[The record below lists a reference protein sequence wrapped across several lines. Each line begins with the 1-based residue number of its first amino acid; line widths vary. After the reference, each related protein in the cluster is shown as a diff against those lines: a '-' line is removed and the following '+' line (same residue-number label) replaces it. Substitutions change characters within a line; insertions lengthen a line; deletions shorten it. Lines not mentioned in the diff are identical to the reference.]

1 LIKMFEKVLIA
12 NRGEI
17 AVRIL
22 RACKDLGIQ
31 TVAVYSTAD
40 KEAMHVKMADESVCI
55 GPSQSKE
62 SYLNIPSI
70 IAACEISG
78 ADAVHPGYG
87 FLSENSSFVEKL
99 NAHNISFIGPSSN
112 HIKTMGDKILAK
124 KTAEEYGIPVIPGSD
139 GEVKNLEEA
148 TRTGE
153 KIGYPIIIK
162 ASAGGGGRGMVV
174 VHNADD
180 LEASIKKAKTEADKS
195 FDNDTIYIEKYLQ
208 NPKHIEIQIIG
219 DNFGN
224 MIHLGERD
232 CSMQRRNQKL
242 LEETPSKV
250 IDSKTRN
257 YIGELTVNALTKIG
271 YSGVGTVEYL
281 YEDNKF
287 YFMEMNTRLQVEHPV
302 TEEITNFDLVKEQI
316 LVAANQKLFK
326 KQSEI
331 KFFGHSIECRIN
343 AEDPVNFIPSPGKI
357 INFHAPGGPGI
368 RVDSGCYSGIT
379 IPPYYDSMIAK
390 LIVFGEDRDSCL
402 ARLERA
408 LGEFVIEGIK
418 TTIPFYLDII
428 KEEEFL
434 NGTYD
439 IHWVEN
445 HMKNKQ

>member
-1 LIKMFEKVLIA
+1 MFEKILIA

-31 TVAVYSTAD
+31 TVSVYSTAD
-40 KEAMHVKMADESVCI
+40 KDAMHVKMADESVCI
-55 GPSQSKE
+55 GPPQSKE

-70 IAACEISG
+70 IAACEVSG
-78 ADAVHPGYG
+78 AEAVHPGYG
-87 FLSENSSFVEKL
+87 FLSENASFVEKL
-99 NAHNISFIGPSSN
+99 SAHNINFIGPKAD

-124 KTAEEYGIPVIPGSD
+124 KTAEKYGLPVIPGSN
-139 GEVKNLEEA
+139 GEVKNYEDA
-148 TRTGE
+148 
-153 KIGYPIIIK
+153 KSIAKNIGYPIIIK

-174 VHNADD
+174 VYNEKE
-180 LEASIKKAKTEADKS
+180 LEESIKKAKAEADKS
-195 FDNDTIYIEKYLQ
+195 FDNDTVYIEKYLK

-242 LEETPSKV
+242 LEETPSKI
-250 IDSKTRN
+250 IDQKTRE
-257 YIGELTVNALTKIG
+257 YIGNLTVEALKKIKYIG
-271 YSGVGTVEYL
+271 AGTVEYL
-281 YEDNKF
+281 YENNEF

-302 TEEITNFDLVKEQI
+302 TEEITKFDLVKEQI
-316 LVAANQKLFK
+316 RIAYNSKLSK
-326 KQSEI
+326 SQNEI
-331 KFFGHSIECRIN
+331 NFNGHSIECRVN
-343 AEDPVNFIPSPGKI
+343 AEDPISFMPSPGKI
-357 INFHAPGGPGI
+357 INFHAPGGPGV

-390 LIVFGEDRDSCL
+390 LIIYGEDRNTCI

-408 LGEFVIEGIK
+408 LGEFVVEGIK
-418 TTIPFYLDII
+418 TTIPFYQEIL
-428 KEEEFL
+428 KEEKFL
-434 NGTYD
+434 NGNYD

-445 HMKNKQ
+445 FMKNKK

>member
-1 LIKMFEKVLIA
+1 MFEKVLIA

-139 GEVKNLEEA
+139 GEVKDLEEA

-174 VHNADD
+174 VHNVDD

-208 NPKHIEIQIIG
+208 HPKHIEIQIIG

-250 IDSKTRN
+250 IDNKTRN

-316 LVAANQKLFK
+316 LVAANQKLLK

-357 INFHAPGGPGI
+357 INFHTPGGPGV

-408 LGEFVIEGIK
+408 LGEFVVEGIK

>member
-1 LIKMFEKVLIA
+1 MFEKVLIA

-139 GEVKNLEEA
+139 GEVKDLEEA

-174 VHNADD
+174 VHNVDD

-316 LVAANQKLFK
+316 LVAANQKLLK

-357 INFHAPGGPGI
+357 INFHTPGGPGV

-408 LGEFVIEGIK
+408 LDEFVVEGIK

>member
-1 LIKMFEKVLIA
+1 MFEKVLIA

-139 GEVKNLEEA
+139 GEVKDLEEA

-208 NPKHIEIQIIG
+208 HPKHIEIQIIG

-316 LVAANQKLFK
+316 LVAANQKLLK

-357 INFHAPGGPGI
+357 INFHTPGGPGI

-408 LGEFVIEGIK
+408 LGEFVVEGIK

>member
-1 LIKMFEKVLIA
+1 MFEKILIA

-31 TVAVYSTAD
+31 TVSVYSTAD
-40 KEAMHVKMADESVCI
+40 KDAMHVKMADESVCI
-55 GPSQSKE
+55 GPPQSKE

-70 IAACEISG
+70 IAACEVSG
-78 ADAVHPGYG
+78 AEAVHPGYG
-87 FLSENSSFVEKL
+87 FLSENASFVEKL
-99 NAHNISFIGPSSN
+99 KAHNINFIGPEAD

-124 KTAEEYGIPVIPGSD
+124 KTAEKYGLPVIPGSN
-139 GEVKNLEEA
+139 GEVKNYEEA
-148 TRTGE
+148 
-153 KIGYPIIIK
+153 KSLAKSIGYPIIIK

-174 VHNADD
+174 VYDEKE
-180 LEASIKKAKTEADKS
+180 LEDSIKKAKTEADKS
-195 FDNDTIYIEKYLQ
+195 FDNDTVYIEKYLK

-242 LEETPSKV
+242 LEETPSKI
-250 IDSKTRN
+250 IDQKTRD
-257 YIGELTVNALTKIG
+257 YIGNLTVEALKKIK
-271 YSGVGTVEYL
+271 YSGAGTVEYL
-281 YEDNKF
+281 YENNKF

-302 TEEITNFDLVKEQI
+302 TEEITKFDLVKEQI
-316 LVAANQKLFK
+316 KIAYNSKLSKNQN
-326 KQSEI
+326 EI
-331 KFFGHSIECRIN
+331 NFNGHSIECRVN
-343 AEDPVNFIPSPGKI
+343 AEDPVSFMPSPGKI
-357 INFHAPGGPGI
+357 INFHAPGGPGV

-390 LIVFGEDRDSCL
+390 LIIYGEDRDSCI

-408 LGEFVIEGIK
+408 LGEFVVEGIK
-418 TTIPFYLDII
+418 TTIPFYQEIL
-428 KEEEFL
+428 KEEKFL
-434 NGTYD
+434 NGNYD

-445 HMKNKQ
+445 YMENKK

>member
-1 LIKMFEKVLIA
+1 MFEKVLIA

-31 TVAVYSTAD
+31 TVAVYSIAD

-139 GEVKNLEEA
+139 GEVKDLEEA

-316 LVAANQKLFK
+316 LVAANQKLLK

-357 INFHAPGGPGI
+357 INFHTPGGPGI

-408 LGEFVIEGIK
+408 LGEFVVEGIK

>member
-1 LIKMFEKVLIA
+1 MFEKVLIA

-139 GEVKNLEEA
+139 GEVKDLEEA

-153 KIGYPIIIK
+153 KVGYPIIIK

-250 IDSKTRN
+250 IDNKTRN

-316 LVAANQKLFK
+316 LVAANQKLLK

-357 INFHAPGGPGI
+357 INFHTPGGPGI

>member
-1 LIKMFEKVLIA
+1 MFEKVLIA

-139 GEVKNLEEA
+139 GEVKDLEEA

-208 NPKHIEIQIIG
+208 HPKHIEIQIIG

-316 LVAANQKLFK
+316 LVAANQKLLK

-357 INFHAPGGPGI
+357 INFHTPGGPGI

-445 HMKNKQ
+445 HMKNKK

>member
-1 LIKMFEKVLIA
+1 MFEKILIA

-31 TVAVYSTAD
+31 TVSVYSTAD
-40 KEAMHVKMADESVCI
+40 KDAMHVKMADESVCI
-55 GPSQSKE
+55 GPPQSKE

-70 IAACEISG
+70 IAACEVSG
-78 ADAVHPGYG
+78 AEAVHPGYG
-87 FLSENSSFVEKL
+87 FLSENASFVEKL
-99 NAHNISFIGPSSN
+99 SAHNIDFIGPKAD

-124 KTAEEYGIPVIPGSD
+124 KTAEKYGLPVIPGSN
-139 GEVKNLEEA
+139 GEVKNYEDA
-148 TRTGE
+148 
-153 KIGYPIIIK
+153 KSIAKSVGYPIIIK

-174 VHNADD
+174 VYNEKD
-180 LEASIKKAKTEADKS
+180 LEDSIKKAKTEADKS
-195 FDNDTIYIEKYLQ
+195 FDNDTVYIEKYLK

-242 LEETPSKV
+242 LEETPSKI
-250 IDSKTRN
+250 IDQKTRD
-257 YIGELTVNALTKIG
+257 YIGNLTVEALKKIQ
-271 YSGVGTVEYL
+271 YSGAGTVEYL
-281 YEDNKF
+281 YENNEF

-302 TEEITNFDLVKEQI
+302 TEEITKFDLVKEQI
-316 LVAANQKLFK
+316 RIAYNSKLLKNQN
-326 KQSEI
+326 EI
-331 KFFGHSIECRIN
+331 KFNGHSIECRVN
-343 AEDPVNFIPSPGKI
+343 AEDPVSFMPSPGKI
-357 INFHAPGGPGI
+357 INFHAPGGPGV

-390 LIVFGEDRDSCL
+390 LIIYGEDRDTCI
-402 ARLERA
+402 ARLKRA
-408 LGEFVIEGIK
+408 LGEFVVEGIK
-418 TTIPFYLDII
+418 TTIPFYQEIL

-434 NGTYD
+434 NGNYD

-445 HMKNKQ
+445 YMENKK

>member
-1 LIKMFEKVLIA
+1 MFEKVLIA

-316 LVAANQKLFK
+316 LVAANQKLLK

-357 INFHAPGGPGI
+357 INFHTPGGPGI

>member
-1 LIKMFEKVLIA
+1 MFEKILIA

-31 TVAVYSTAD
+31 TVSVYSTAD
-40 KEAMHVKMADESVCI
+40 KDAMHVKMADESVCI
-55 GPSQSKE
+55 GPPQSKE

-70 IAACEISG
+70 IAACEVSG
-78 ADAVHPGYG
+78 AEAVHPGYG
-87 FLSENSSFVEKL
+87 FLSENASFVEKL
-99 NAHNISFIGPSSN
+99 SAHNIDFIGPKAD

-124 KTAEEYGIPVIPGSD
+124 KTAEKYGLPVIPGSN
-139 GEVKNLEEA
+139 GEVKNHEDA
-148 TRTGE
+148 
-153 KIGYPIIIK
+153 KSIAKSIGYPIIIK

-174 VHNADD
+174 VYNEKD
-180 LEASIKKAKTEADKS
+180 LEESIKKAKTEADKS
-195 FDNDTIYIEKYLQ
+195 FDNDTVYIEKYLK

-242 LEETPSKV
+242 LEETPSKI
-250 IDSKTRN
+250 IDQKTRN
-257 YIGELTVNALTKIG
+257 YIGNLTVEALKKIK
-271 YSGVGTVEYL
+271 YSGAGTVEYL
-281 YEDNKF
+281 YENNEF

-302 TEEITNFDLVKEQI
+302 TEEITKFDLVKEQI
-316 LVAANQKLFK
+316 RIACNSKLSKNQN
-326 KQSEI
+326 EI
-331 KFFGHSIECRIN
+331 KFTGHSIECRIN
-343 AEDPVNFIPSPGKI
+343 AEDPVSFMPSPGKI
-357 INFHAPGGPGI
+357 INFHAPGGPGV

-390 LIVFGEDRDSCL
+390 LIIYGEDRDSCI

-408 LGEFVIEGIK
+408 LGEFVVEGIK
-418 TTIPFYLDII
+418 TTIPFYQEIL

-434 NGTYD
+434 NGNYD

-445 HMKNKQ
+445 YMKNKK

>member
-1 LIKMFEKVLIA
+1 MFQKILIA

-17 AVRIL
+17 AIRIL
-22 RACKDLGIQ
+22 RACKDLGVE

-40 KEAMHVKMADESVCI
+40 RDAMHVKMADESVCI
-55 GPSQSKE
+55 GPPQSKN

-87 FLSENSSFVEKL
+87 FLSENASFVEKL
-99 NAHNISFIGPSSN
+99 NAHHIFFIGPSAN

-124 KTAEEYGIPVIPGSD
+124 KTAEKYGLPVIPGSD
-139 GEVKNLEEA
+139 GEVKDINEA
-148 TRTGE
+148 KKIAE
-153 KIGYPIIIK
+153 NIGYPIIIK

-174 VHNADD
+174 VHNPND
-180 LEASIKKAKTEADKS
+180 LEVSIKKAKNEADKS
-195 FDNDTIYIEKYLQ
+195 FDNDTVYIEKYLQ

-224 MIHLGERD
+224 MLHLGERD

-250 IDSKTRN
+250 IDQKTRD
-257 YIGELTVNALTKIG
+257 YIGDLTVNALSKIG
-271 YSGVGTVEYL
+271 YTGVGTIEYL
-281 YEDNKF
+281 YENNEF

-316 LVAANQKLFK
+316 LVASNNKLLK
-326 KQSEI
+326 KQNDI

-357 INFHAPGGPGI
+357 DNFHTPGGPGI
-368 RVDSGCYSGIT
+368 RIDSGCYSGIT

-390 LIVFGEDRDSCL
+390 LIVFGDSREACL

-408 LGEFVIEGIK
+408 LGEFVVEGIK
-418 TTIPFYLDII
+418 TTIPFYLNII
-428 KEEEFL
+428 KEKEFL
-434 NGTYD
+434 DGTYD
-439 IHWVEN
+439 IHWVEE
-445 HMKNKQ
+445 HMKRK

>member
-1 LIKMFEKVLIA
+1 MFEKVLIA

-139 GEVKNLEEA
+139 GEVKDIEEA

-316 LVAANQKLFK
+316 LVAANQKLLK

-357 INFHAPGGPGI
+357 INFHTPGGPGI

-445 HMKNKQ
+445 HMKNK

>member
-1 LIKMFEKVLIA
+1 MFEKILIA

-31 TVAVYSTAD
+31 TVSVYSTAD
-40 KEAMHVKMADESVCI
+40 KDAMHVKMADESVCI
-55 GPSQSKE
+55 GPPQSKE

-70 IAACEISG
+70 IAACEVSG
-78 ADAVHPGYG
+78 AEAVHPGYG
-87 FLSENSSFVEKL
+87 FLSENASFVEKL
-99 NAHNISFIGPSSN
+99 SAHNINFIGPKAD

-124 KTAEEYGIPVIPGSD
+124 KTAEKYGLPVIPGSN
-139 GEVKNLEEA
+139 GEVKNYEDA
-148 TRTGE
+148 
-153 KIGYPIIIK
+153 KSIAKNIGYPIIIK

-174 VHNADD
+174 VYEEKE
-180 LEASIKKAKTEADKS
+180 LEDSIKKAKTEADKS
-195 FDNDTIYIEKYLQ
+195 FDNDTVYIEKYLK

-242 LEETPSKV
+242 LEETPSKI
-250 IDSKTRN
+250 IDQKTRE
-257 YIGELTVNALTKIG
+257 YIGNLTVEALKKIKYIG
-271 YSGVGTVEYL
+271 AGTVEYL
-281 YEDNKF
+281 YENNEF

-302 TEEITNFDLVKEQI
+302 TEEITKFDLVKEQI
-316 LVAANQKLFK
+316 RIAYNSKLSK
-326 KQSEI
+326 SQNEI
-331 KFFGHSIECRIN
+331 NFNGHSIECRVN
-343 AEDPVNFIPSPGKI
+343 AEDPISFMPSPGKI
-357 INFHAPGGPGI
+357 INFHAPGGPGV

-390 LIVFGEDRDSCL
+390 LIIYGEDRNTCI

-408 LGEFVIEGIK
+408 LGEFVVEGIK
-418 TTIPFYLDII
+418 TTIPFYQEIL
-428 KEEEFL
+428 KEEKFL
-434 NGTYD
+434 NGNYD

-445 HMKNKQ
+445 FMKNKK

>member
-1 LIKMFEKVLIA
+1 MFEKVLIA

-139 GEVKNLEEA
+139 GEVRDLEEA

-316 LVAANQKLFK
+316 LVAANQKLLK

-357 INFHAPGGPGI
+357 INFHTPGGPGI

>member
-1 LIKMFEKVLIA
+1 MFEKVLIA

-139 GEVKNLEEA
+139 GEVKDLEEA

-174 VHNADD
+174 VHNVDD

-250 IDSKTRN
+250 IDNKTRN

-316 LVAANQKLFK
+316 LVAANQKLLK

-357 INFHAPGGPGI
+357 INFHTPGGPGI

>member
-1 LIKMFEKVLIA
+1 MFEKILIA

-31 TVAVYSTAD
+31 TVSIYSTAD
-40 KEAMHVKMADESVCI
+40 KDAMHVKMADESVCI
-55 GPSQSKE
+55 GPPQSKE

-70 IAACEISG
+70 IAACEVSG
-78 ADAVHPGYG
+78 AEAVHPGYG
-87 FLSENSSFVEKL
+87 FLSENASFVEKL
-99 NAHNISFIGPSSN
+99 SAHNIDFIGPKAD

-124 KTAEEYGIPVIPGSD
+124 KTAEKYGLPVIPGSN
-139 GEVKNLEEA
+139 GEVKNYEDA
-148 TRTGE
+148 
-153 KIGYPIIIK
+153 KSIAKNIGYPIIIK

-174 VHNADD
+174 VYNEKE
-180 LEASIKKAKTEADKS
+180 LEDSIKKAKTEADKS
-195 FDNDTIYIEKYLQ
+195 FDNDTVYIEKYLK

-242 LEETPSKV
+242 LEETPSKI
-250 IDSKTRN
+250 IDQKTRD
-257 YIGELTVNALTKIG
+257 YIGNLTVEALKKIQ
-271 YSGVGTVEYL
+271 YSGAGTVEYL
-281 YEDNKF
+281 YENNEF

-302 TEEITNFDLVKEQI
+302 TEEITKFDLVKEQI
-316 LVAANQKLFK
+316 RVAYNSKLSKNQN
-326 KQSEI
+326 EI
-331 KFFGHSIECRIN
+331 KFTGHSIECRIN
-343 AEDPVNFIPSPGKI
+343 AEDPVSFMPSPGKI
-357 INFHAPGGPGI
+357 INFHAPGGPGV

-390 LIVFGEDRDSCL
+390 LIIYGEDRDACI

-408 LGEFVIEGIK
+408 LGEFVVEGIK
-418 TTIPFYLDII
+418 TTIPFYQEIL

-434 NGTYD
+434 NGNYD

-445 HMKNKQ
+445 YMKNKK

>member
-1 LIKMFEKVLIA
+1 MFEKVLIA

-31 TVAVYSTAD
+31 TVAVYSIAD

-55 GPSQSKE
+55 GPPQSKE

-139 GEVKNLEEA
+139 GEVKDLEEA

-316 LVAANQKLFK
+316 LVAANQKLLK

-357 INFHAPGGPGI
+357 INFHTPGGPGI

>member
-1 LIKMFEKVLIA
+1 MFEKVLIA

-139 GEVKNLEEA
+139 GEVKDLEEA

-208 NPKHIEIQIIG
+208 HPKHIEIQIIG

-250 IDSKTRN
+250 IDNKTRN

-316 LVAANQKLFK
+316 LVAANQKLLK

-357 INFHAPGGPGI
+357 INFHTPGGPGV

-408 LGEFVIEGIK
+408 LGEFVVEGIK

>member
-1 LIKMFEKVLIA
+1 MFEKVLIA

-124 KTAEEYGIPVIPGSD
+124 KTAEEYGLPVIPGSE
-139 GEVKNLEEA
+139 GEVKSLEEA
-148 TRTGE
+148 TRTAE
-153 KIGYPIIIK
+153 NISYPIIIK

-250 IDSKTRN
+250 IDNKTRN

-316 LVAANQKLFK
+316 LVAANQKLLK

-357 INFHAPGGPGI
+357 INFHAPGGPGV

-408 LGEFVIEGIK
+408 LGEFVVEGIK

-445 HMKNKQ
+445 HMKNRQ